1 MNALFWFKL
10 RASLLARI
18 QGRGDL
24 PELARRNLDAAQ
36 DLKSSA
42 PLDQCDFV
50 VLDLETTGI
59 DVEND
64 RVISVGAV
72 RINQSR
78 IQLGKAFSELI
89 NPGPDMSTKA
99 VTVHGIT
106 PDMLAAARPEAEVF
120 DEFIDYIGHG
130 IIVAHNAGFD
140 LHFLNRHMRDRYGL
154 KLHNL
159 VIDTV
164 LLCKQFL
171 LPSDPFGMGRHIG
184 KCRLDALAELFG
196 IAQPERH
203 IASGDA
209 LVTAMIFQRM
219 ISTMQQKGQDTL
231 GRLTTVGRMTN
242 APL

>member
-1 MNALFWFKL
+1 MSSLFWFKL
-10 RASLLARI
+10 RGQLTARL
-18 QGRGDL
+18 QGRG
-24 PELARRNLDAAQ
+24 ELSDVARRNRSAAEA
-36 DLKSSA
+36 LVA
-42 PLDQCDFV
+42 RTPLAECDFV

-59 DVEND
+59 DVDTD

-72 RINQSR
+72 RVNQGR
-78 IQLGKAFSELI
+78 IHLGKAFSERI
-89 NPGPDMSTKA
+89 NPGPDMATGA

-130 IIVAHNAGFD
+130 IIVGHNVGFD
-140 LHFLNRHMRDRYGL
+140 LHFLNQHMQRRHGI

-164 LLCKQFL
+164 RLCRELL
-171 LPSDPFGMGRHIG
+171 LPSDPFGIGRNIG
-184 KCRLDALAELFG
+184 KCRLDALAEQFG

-219 ISTMQQKGQDTL
+219 ISLMGQRGEATL
-231 GRLTTVGRMTN
+231 GRLVSVGRMVES
-242 APL
+242 AL

>member
-1 MNALFWFKL
+1 MSLFWFKL
-10 RASLLARI
+10 RGQLMARL

-24 PELARRNLDAAQ
+24 PEPARRNLEAAQ
-36 DLKSSA
+36 GLKSSA

-59 DVEND
+59 DITKD

-72 RINQSR
+72 RINQGR
-78 IQLGKAFSELI
+78 IHLGKAFSERI
-89 NPGPDMSTKA
+89 NPGPDMPTKA

-140 LHFLNRHMRDRYGL
+140 LHFLNRHMRERYGL
-154 KLHNL
+154 RLHNL

-164 LLCKQFL
+164 LLCKRFI
-171 LPSDPFGMGRHIG
+171 LPSDPFGISRHIER
-184 KCRLDALAELFG
+184 CRLDALAEHFG

-209 LVTAMIFQRM
+209 LVTAMIFQRI
-219 ISTMQQKGQDTL
+219 ISLMEQKGAATL
-231 GRLTTVGRMTN
+231 GRLTAAGRMTN